1 MDGWMD
7 GWTDGW
13 TDGWMDGWMDGLIDS
28 VFFFSSYK
36 QETTLSEAIMKS
48 KEKNAKL
55 LQKTK
60 KLLKVRKEFDCN
72 CYFFPVPSSNKPV
85 IPD

>member
-1 MDGWMD
+1 MDGWV
-7 GWTDGW
+7 
-13 TDGWMDGWMDGLIDS
+13 DGWMDGWMDGLIDS

-55 LQKTK
+55 LQKPK
-60 KLLKVRKEFDCN
+60 KSLKVRKEFDCN
-72 CYFFPVPSSNKPV
+72 CYVFPVPSSNKPV